1 MDCKLKS
8 LNSIIGFF
16 LLKIFF
22 GIIIISL
29 SARLAS
35 SFDFNL
41 FSQFFILFAY
51 FNLVS
56 TAGLQNGIIREIAIL
71 HDDPHAAVKVVG
83 AATAIIATVGLVL
96 LIGAIIFGSAISN
109 VLVDKSEYAW
119 LIPLL
124 AVLAAISAYG
134 QMLCAVSTGKGRVA
148 MSLLAQASAL
158 IISGVLCSVF
168 LQKQNAYTAVAAF
181 AFGSALLPIF
191 AYFALGK
198 DRNQMIIWPVFDRV
212 ILARL
217 LRFSGAFV
225 ITASSMPLALFLL
238 RDVYRDMMGAEALSH
253 WLAANRISDV
263 LTQFVGVYMA
273 QLFLPNIATSQSS
286 IDAKRHIIYTAGI
299 VFACML
305 AGLACYLLVPKFWVS
320 NFLAPQFIAGIS
332 IITAYII
339 GDTIRVFPSLALYTA
354 LGTNR
359 TNIYATLEIANAL
372 LFCLLSILFLSYG
385 LILAPAFAYII
396 TNICISLLG
405 YVFLHKKLHATSQQN

>member
-1 MDCKLKS
+1 MNFKKLN
-8 LNSIIGFF
+8 LIIGFF
-16 LLKIFF
+16 TLKIFF

-29 SARLAS
+29 SAKLAS

-56 TAGLQNGIIREIAIL
+56 TAGLQNGTIREIAVL
-71 HDDPHAAVKVVG
+71 HDDPHSAVRVVG
-83 AATAIIATVGLVL
+83 AATAIIATVGLAL
-96 LIGAIIFGSAISN
+96 LIAAIIFGSVISDL
-109 VLVDKSEYAW
+109 LVDKSEYAW

-124 AVLAAISAYG
+124 AILAAISAYG
-134 QMLCAVSTGKGRVA
+134 QMLCAVLTGKGRVV
-148 MSLLAQASAL
+148 MSLLAQAFAL
-158 IISGVLCSVF
+158 IISGILCSAF
-168 LQKQNAYTAVAAF
+168 LQKQNASAAVAAF

-198 DRNQMIIWPVFDRV
+198 DRNQMIIWPVFDRA
-212 ILARL
+212 ILAKL

-273 QLFLPNIATSQSS
+273 QLFLPNIATAQSS
-286 IDAKRHIIYTAGI
+286 IDARRHITHTVGI
-299 VFACML
+299 VFAYML
-305 AGLACYLLVPKFWVS
+305 AGLACYSLAPKFWVS

-339 GDTIRVFPSLALYTA
+339 GDTIRVFPSLVLYTA

-359 TNIYATLEIANAL
+359 ISLYATLEIANAL
-372 LFCLLSILFLSYG
+372 VFCLLAILFLSYG
-385 LILAPAFAYII
+385 LILAPAFAYILA
-396 TNICISLLG
+396 NICISILG
-405 YVFLHKKLHATSQQN
+405 YILLSKKLYAIGQ